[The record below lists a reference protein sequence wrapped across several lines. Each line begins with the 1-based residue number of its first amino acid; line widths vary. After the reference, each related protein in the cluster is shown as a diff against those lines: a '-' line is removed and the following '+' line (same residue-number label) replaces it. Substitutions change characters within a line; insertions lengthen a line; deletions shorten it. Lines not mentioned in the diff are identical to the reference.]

1 MASFTFNYDSD
12 NTSDNESCIVYNQGD
27 NFKIGGATT
36 RSQTKRIKL
45 DDQLASSSISA
56 VDNSE
61 LSLPKISNEI
71 ASQAQPIATFGDQ
84 IGDISADQTNEPRSS
99 PKVST
104 ADDVVEDQPK
114 ADPLPESTQSPS
126 PPINLEEEPLKTSS
140 SVYDQDTIVLQNDL
154 LEAHIYRAF
163 HRHQKI
169 FQ

>member
-12 NTSDNESCIVYNQGD
+12 NESDIEYCTVYNKSD
-27 NFKIGGATT
+27 EYKIGGATT

-45 DDQLASSSISA
+45 DDQLAHSNSNTKTI
-56 VDNSE
+56 DNSQ
-61 LSLPKISNEI
+61 SLPNTTSEI
-71 ASQAQPIATFGDQ
+71 ASKKHLSEPHASPTFGTDQ
-84 IGDISADQTNEPRSS
+84 DGDISGDETNEPRSS
-99 PKVST
+99 PEVST
-104 ADDVVEDQPK
+104 DKIDDNIKDQTEPMG
-114 ADPLPESTQSPS
+114 
-126 PPINLEEEPLKTSS
+126 LEPAATEPLKTSS